1 MNSESNLVKKL
12 GMFVII
18 GLTLFV
24 ITIYFIGKQK
34 NLFSANFHLR
44 TQFKTVGGLKV
55 GNNVRFSGINVGTI
69 DDIKLITDTSV
80 IVDIIIQKQVQQ
92 FIKSDATASICTDGL
107 MGDKVLTIFSG
118 TYANGI
124 VKDNAMIG
132 SKNAIEIEDLM
143 ISLKSSVDNVAIITS
158 QVAKFSSKLNNGN
171 GALSKL
177 ISDEAFANS
186 LKVTLINLEK
196 SSDEFA
202 RFTVKMN
209 NGKGALSKMVSD
221 EKFGAKLDSAMTN
234 LQSGTK
240 NLNET
245 IDAAQHNFLL
255 KGYFNS
261 KKKREA
267 KNLKIQTELK
277 MKDSLNKA
285 GKLK

>member
-18 GLTLFV
+18 GLSLFV

-34 NLFSANFHLR
+34 NLFGANFHLR
-44 TQFKTVGGLKV
+44 SQFKTVGGLKV
-55 GNNVRFSGINVGTI
+55 GNNVRFSGINVGTV

-80 IVDIIIQKQVQQ
+80 IVDIIIQKEIQQ
-92 FIKSDATASICTDGL
+92 FIKSDATASIGTDGL

-118 TYANGI
+118 TYANSI
-124 VKDNAMIG
+124 VKNNAMIG
-132 SKNAIEIEDLM
+132 SKNAVEIEDLM

-158 QVAKFSSKLNNGN
+158 EVAKFSSKLNNGN

-177 ISDEAFANS
+177 ISDETFANS
-186 LKVTLINLEK
+186 LKATLTNLEK

-202 RFTVKMN
+202 RFTVKIN
-209 NGKGALSKMVSD
+209 NGKGALSKIIND
-221 EKFGAKLDSAMTN
+221 EKFGAKLDSSMTN
-234 LQSGTK
+234 LQAGTK
-240 NLNET
+240 RLNES

-261 KKKREA
+261 KKKKEER
-267 KNLKIQTELK
+267 NLKIQTELK
-277 MKDSLNKA
+277 MKDSLNNADKPR
-285 GKLK
+285 